1 MHAKVFDIDGT
12 LLQSNEVDDAL
23 YREAVR
29 AVLGSVQFRESISDY
44 DHVTDSGIIQQLLD
58 DNQIASE
65 PTYIPMIR
73 RRFVSALSD
82 HVEKEGPFQEIP
94 GAMKYFHAYR
104 ESTDH
109 CVAIATGGWRES
121 AMLKLDSAGFDVTD
135 VPLATS
141 DDSACRSEI
150 MQIAVN
156 ALGSE
161 FESITYYGDA
171 LWDKKACDELGWNF
185 VAVGPALG
193 GLDSYL
199 LTQD

>member
-65 PTYIPMIR
+65 PTYISMIR
-73 RRFVSALSD
+73 RSFVRALND
-82 HVEKEGPFQEIP
+82 HVQKEGPFQEIP
-94 GAMKYFHAYR
+94 GAMKYFNAYR
-104 ESTDH
+104 KSTDH

-121 AMLKLDSAGFDVTD
+121 AILKLDSAEFDVTD

-171 LWDKKACDELGWNF
+171 LWDRKACDELGWNF
-185 VAVGPALG
+185 VAVGPTLG
-193 GLDSYL
+193 GIDSYL
-199 LTQD
+199 LPQD

>member
-12 LLQSNEVDDAL
+12 LLQSNEIDDAL
-23 YREAVR
+23 YEEAVR
-29 AVLGSVQFRESISDY
+29 AVLGSVQFRESFADY

-58 DNQIASE
+58 DNQLVSE

-73 RRFVSALSD
+73 QRFIRALND
-82 HVEKEGPFQEIP
+82 HVQQNGPFQEVP
-94 GAMKYFHAYR
+94 GAKKYFHAYR
-104 ESTDH
+104 KSTDH
-109 CVAIATGGWRES
+109 CVAIATGGWHES
-121 AMLKLDSAGFDVTD
+121 AMLKLDSARFDVTD
-135 VPLATS
+135 IPLATS

-171 LWDKKACDELGWNF
+171 LWDRKACDELGWNF
-185 VAVGPALG
+185 VAVGPALDG
-193 GLDSYL
+193 IDSYL
-199 LTQD
+199 LAQN

>member
-1 MHAKVFDIDGT
+1 MHAIVFDIDGT

-23 YREAVR
+23 YEEAVR
-29 AVLGSVQFRESISDY
+29 AVLGSVQFRESIADY

-58 DNQIASE
+58 DNQIVSE
-65 PTYIPMIR
+65 PTYIPVIR
-73 RRFVSALSD
+73 RRFVRALND
-82 HVEKEGPFQEIP
+82 HVQKEGPFQEIP
-94 GAMKYFHAYR
+94 GAKSFFNAYQK
-104 ESTDH
+104 STDH

-171 LWDKKACDELGWNF
+171 LWDRKSCDELGWNF
-185 VAVGPALG
+185 VAVGPTLG
-193 GLDSYL
+193 GIDSYL
-199 LTQD
+199 LTQN

>member
-1 MHAKVFDIDGT
+1 
-12 LLQSNEVDDAL
+12 
-23 YREAVR
+23 
-29 AVLGSVQFRESISDY
+29 
-44 DHVTDSGIIQQLLD
+44 
-58 DNQIASE
+58 
-65 PTYIPMIR
+65 MIR
-73 RRFVSALSD
+73 RRFVRALND
-82 HVEKEGPFQEIP
+82 HVQKEGPFQEIP

-104 ESTDH
+104 KSTDH

-171 LWDKKACDELGWNF
+171 LWA
-185 VAVGPALG
+185 P
-193 GLDSYL
+193 
-199 LTQD
+199 

>member
-12 LLQSNEVDDAL
+12 LLQSNEVDDVL

-29 AVLGSVQFRESISDY
+29 AVLGSVQFRESISGY

-58 DNQIASE
+58 DNHIASE
-65 PTYIPMIR
+65 PTYIQTIR

-121 AMLKLDSAGFDVTD
+121 ALLKLDSAGFDVAD

-171 LWDKKACDELGWNF
+171 LWDRKACDKLGWNF

>member
-12 LLQSNEVDDAL
+12 LLQSNEIDDAL
-23 YREAVR
+23 YEEAVR
-29 AVLGSVQFRESISDY
+29 AVLGSVQFRESFADY

-65 PTYIPMIR
+65 PTYIPVIR
-73 RRFVSALSD
+73 RRFVRALND
-82 HVEKEGPFQEIP
+82 HVQKEGPFQEIP

-104 ESTDH
+104 KSTDH
-109 CVAIATGGWRES
+109 SVAIATGGWRES

-171 LWDKKACDELGWNF
+171 LWDRKACDELGWNF

-193 GLDSYL
+193 GIDSYL

>member
-1 MHAKVFDIDGT
+1 MHAIVFDIDGT

-23 YREAVR
+23 YQEAVR
-29 AVLGSVQFRESISDY
+29 AVLGSVQFRESFADY

-58 DNQIASE
+58 DNQIVSE
-65 PTYIPMIR
+65 PTYIPVIR
-73 RRFVSALSD
+73 RRFVRALND
-82 HVEKEGPFQEIP
+82 HVQKEGPFQEVP
-94 GAMKYFHAYR
+94 GAKGFLNAYQK
-104 ESTDH
+104 STDH

-121 AMLKLDSAGFDVTD
+121 AMLKLDSAGIDVTD

-171 LWDKKACDELGWNF
+171 LWDRKACDELGWNF

-193 GLDSYL
+193 GIDSYL